1 MNTKNSITAIIEIN
15 KDKIF
20 DEIAKRTSYIGAKSK
35 DDKDYD
41 RIFVSD
47 ENEEFFETIFNL
59 AHSECKEFLFQFTKE
74 EMFPDFKQEA
84 DTIDGVLQE
93 TSDYNITL
101 SLPKHF
107 SHTTIT
113 LLTNLINEY
122 ITCRLLSEWIMITQP
137 ESHVYWIER
146 CSMIKKQISIAMTS
160 RTEPLRRTLRPF

>member
-20 DEIAKRTSYIGAKSK
+20 YEIAKRTSYIGAKSK

-41 RIFVSD
+41 RIFVTD
-47 ENEEFFETIFNL
+47 ENIEFFETTFKL
-59 AHSECKEFLFQFTKE
+59 AHSECKEFLFAFTKE
-74 EMFPDFKQEA
+74 EVIPDGNKDKPQQLFPN
-84 DTIDGVLQE
+84 
-93 TSDYNITL
+93 YNITL